1 MAWPADESSRRP
13 LHCWQSDALFS
24 ACGRYRWLLKR
35 PIAMPV
41 DDEPLRVLLFVGLN
55 PSLADAGR
63 DDPTLRRLKAF
74 ARDWGH
80 HQLVVLNLFARI
92 SASPAVLRRVQ
103 DPIGAANDLELKGW
117 CGRWASQASIDLWCG
132 WGGSGSC
139 RGRDQEVLA
148 WLDRFRRERQ
158 RRCPGASSPL
168 CIGLTR
174 SGQPRHPLYA
184 PADRTLRP
192 FIWAGAESI
201 GHPEGTPQALLQR

>member
-1 MAWPADESSRRP
+1 MVRPAAESWISP
-13 LHCWQSDALFS
+13 ASISVSEAGSDAGFS
-24 ACGRYRWLLKR
+24 ADGHYRWW
-35 PIAMPV
+35 
-41 DDEPLRVLLFVGLN
+41 LRRSWPGGQGTLLFIGLN
-55 PSLADAGR
+55 PSAADGRR
-63 DDPTLRRLKAF
+63 DDPTLRRLIGF
-74 ARDWGH
+74 GRGWGYSA
-80 HQLVVLNLFARI
+80 LVVLNLFARI